1 MNKDET
7 SQGDRASEVTGF
19 CGLSIS
25 EFIIFKCTMWKVGLV
40 VSRAGTPELENT
52 YPHSPGLHFAGCSEK
67 CIKAER
73 ASGMGSVLAPPQHSW
88 GDPEIPKGT
97 SGC

>member
-40 VSRAGTPELENT
+40 VSRAGTPRTGEHLPT
-52 YPHSPGLHFAGCSEK
+52 LP
-67 CIKAER
+67 R
-73 ASGMGSVLAPPQHSW
+73 APLCRVQ
-88 GDPEIPKGT
+88 
-97 SGC
+97 